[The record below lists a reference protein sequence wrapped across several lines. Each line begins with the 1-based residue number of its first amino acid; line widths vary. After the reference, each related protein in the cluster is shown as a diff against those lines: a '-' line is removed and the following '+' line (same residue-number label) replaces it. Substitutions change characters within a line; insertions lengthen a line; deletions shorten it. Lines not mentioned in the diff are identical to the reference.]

1 MSHTPVLA
9 LPNFEELFTIE
20 TDASGIGVGAVLT
33 QGRHPVAFFSRA
45 LGPKHLQL
53 ATYERELLAIVA
65 AIQRWKGYLLGK
77 PFVIKTDHQALKHLL
92 EQKECNPT
100 LKKWLS
106 KLIGLQY
113 TVQYQKGSALSR
125 RQQDLPL
132 SSCLAISSMF
142 TGWKEKIQRVCE

>member
-1 MSHTPVLA
+1 MELKKAMSHTPVLA

-77 PFVIKTDHQALKHLL
+77 PFVIKLSNTFWNKKSVIPLLK
-92 EQKECNPT
+92 N
-100 LKKWLS
+100 
-106 KLIGLQY
+106 G
-113 TVQYQKGSALSR
+113 
-125 RQQDLPL
+125 
-132 SSCLAISSMF
+132 
-142 TGWKEKIQRVCE
+142 